1 MDSEATSHSAR
12 ALAIV
17 REKGIARARDLRA
30 AGIPLVYLK
39 RLCDE
44 GLLTRLGRGLYQIPD
59 QVGSHVEHNMA
70 EVARLVPKGIIC
82 LISALRYHELTTQLP
97 HAVWITIAQKAR
109 APKSKTPPLEIVR
122 ASGRALTAGVEQV
135 EIEGVAVS
143 IYNPA
148 KTVADCFKFRR
159 RVGTDVAIEALR
171 DGLRQR
177 KFTPAEL
184 MEYAAIDRVANV
196 IRPYVEAIT

>member
-44 GLLTRLGRGLYQIPD
+44 GLLTQLGRGLYQIPD
-59 QVGSHVEHNMA
+59 QVGSHVEHNLA

-82 LISALRYHELTTQLP
+82 LISALRYHKLTTQLP
-97 HAVWITIAQKAR
+97 HAVWLTIAQKAR
-109 APKSKTPPLEIVR
+109 APKSKAPPLEIVR
-122 ASGRALTAGVEQV
+122 ASDPALTAGVEQI

-177 KFTPAEL
+177 KFTPSEL